1 MKIINKIKKLK
12 DNPNFPDILLAALQ
26 EIEKK
31 DEQLS
36 LAKKYTNQQNAEIE
50 ILKFKIRNLKSRQES
65 TVVFVEPMTYE
76 ERVMLKELIYG

>member
-12 DNPNFPDILLAALQ
+12 NNPNFPDILLAALQ

-36 LAKKYTNQQNAEIE
+36 LAMQYIKQQEAQIE
-50 ILKFKIRNLKSRQES
+50 TLKFTIRNLKYRPEN
-65 TVVFVEPMTYE
+65 TVVFMQPITAE
-76 ERVMLKELIYG
+76 ERGLLKELTL

>member
-65 TVVFVEPMTYE
+65 TVVFVEPMTDE

>member
-50 ILKFKIRNLKSRQES
+50 ILKFKIRNLKYRPES
-65 TVVFVEPMTYE
+65 TVVFVQPMTDE
-76 ERVMLKELIYG
+76 ERVLLKELTA

>member
-50 ILKFKIRNLKSRQES
+50 ILKFRIRNLKNRPES
-65 TVVFVEPMTYE
+65 TVVFVQPMTDE
-76 ERVMLKELIYG
+76 ERVLLKELTS

>member
-12 DNPNFPDILLAALQ
+12 DNQNFPDILLAALQ

-50 ILKFKIRNLKSRQES
+50 ILKFRIRNLKNRPES
-65 TVVFVEPMTYE
+65 TVVFVQPMTDE
-76 ERVMLKELIYG
+76 ERVLLKELTA

>member
-50 ILKFKIRNLKSRQES
+50 ILKFRIRNLKNRPES
-65 TVVFVEPMTYE
+65 TVVFVQPMTDE
-76 ERVMLKELIYG
+76 ERVLLKELTA